1 MIDPID
7 SSSGSGSGLS
17 VTSQGASYLKET
29 GGWAK
34 FLSILGFCFVG
45 LMVIVALFLGTVMS
59 TIGMEQQIAGFQVL
73 VTVVYLL
80 FAALYFFPIL
90 YLFRFATKVTA
101 AVKSNDTVGLTSAL
115 ENLKSHY
122 KFIGLLTAI
131 IVGLYGVIL
140 VIALVIGV
148 AM

>member
-17 VTSQGASYLKET
+17 VTGQAASYLKET

-34 FLSILGFCFVG
+34 FLSILGFCFIG
-45 LMVIVALFLGTVMS
+45 LMVILALFLGTLMS
-59 TIGMEQQIAGFQVL
+59 TMGMGEQAAGMQVVMTIA
-73 VTVVYLL
+73 YLM

-90 YLFRFATKVTA
+90 YLFRFATKATE
-101 AVKSNDTVGLTSAL
+101 AVKLNDSATLTSAL

-122 KFIGLLTAI
+122 KFIGLITAI
-131 IVGLYGVIL
+131 IVGLYVVGI
-140 VIALVIGV
+140 VIAVLAGT
-148 AM
+148 MM